1 MQILFYAIWLVI
13 LSVLQPTF
21 ARGIEI
27 FSIAP
32 NLFLCFVIIIG
43 FHRGKMDGAICGA
56 VFGLFYDMLIGR
68 MIGVNAICYFY
79 LGFCAGIL
87 SENFFSGGKNLA
99 TAISTFVGTV
109 LAALI
114 YYLARFIAFG
124 DVSFTT
130 SIFLISL
137 CPPIL

>member
-1 MQILFYAIWLVI
+1 
-13 LSVLQPTF
+13 
-21 ARGIEI
+21 
-27 FSIAP
+27 
-32 NLFLCFVIIIG
+32 
-43 FHRGKMDGAICGA
+43 MDGAICGA

-130 SIFLISL
+130 SIFRIGLLEGIYNAV
-137 CPPIL
+137 CVIIIKFPILGLMKLFRMKKIS